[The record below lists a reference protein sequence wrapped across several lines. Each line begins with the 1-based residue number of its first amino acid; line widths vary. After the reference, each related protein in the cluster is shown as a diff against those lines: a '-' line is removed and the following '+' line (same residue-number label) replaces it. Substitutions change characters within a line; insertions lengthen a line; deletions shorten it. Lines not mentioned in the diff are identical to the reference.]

1 MSTRPSRPWQCRS
14 RYANS
19 PSGFNRIE
27 GDRGLTL
34 NKKKA
39 ENGNWQRTSVVGIG
53 ASAGGI
59 EALRE
64 FFDAVAEDIGLA
76 YVVIAHLAPGHK
88 SELAPILGR
97 RTKMPVIE
105 VSDKPLELKADH
117 VYVMPPDRKLEIDDT
132 TIGATPFDDP
142 QARRTAIDLFFR
154 SLAASHGDGFAIVLS
169 GGGSDGAVGAKAVKE
184 AGGLVLVQDPREA
197 EHEGMPRSVIAA
209 EVADIVLPVR
219 ELATRLKDLARH
231 KEKLAPLMP
240 ADPDDTRIGEDEE
253 VVLKRIFDL
262 VRLRTNHDFSRYKR
276 ATILRRLGRRMQ
288 LNHCASLE
296 QYLTLLK
303 DKAEEVQSLFDDLLI
318 SVTSFFRDPAAW
330 EALRR
335 DVIVPLVE
343 HAQPNQPIRV
353 WVPGCATGEEAYT
366 LAILFREE
374 MSRRDVPIEL
384 VIFGSDVDQGA
395 LATAREGLYPTAIAA
410 DVSEARLARYFR
422 AEGDHYRISSEI
434 RDSVV
439 FAAHSVLRDPPFSKL
454 HLISCRNLLIYLD
467 RELQQ
472 QLQNVFR
479 YGLRDDG
486 YLFIGVSETADP
498 DLFEPIDKQHRL
510 LRARAR
516 TSGPAMRLP
525 QLPAAPLVNPAA
537 DRGRERGMRLRRSA
551 AEIHVAMLEET
562 APPSVVV
569 DEHWGVEH
577 LSESAGRYLQP
588 RGGPPSQVI
597 TELVRPELVDELR
610 SALHRAFELHE
621 PCLSAFVPVRFNGS
635 PHLVAVL
642 VQPRVREEGRDA
654 RVLVTFLEAGKA
666 EPREGGGERVETNDS
681 VLLALRDKLRIAE
694 QRLETMRQEHGLAYE
709 DLRAANEEL
718 QSLNEEYR
726 STTEELETSK
736 EELQSVNEELQTV
749 NHELK
754 MKLEEVSRANN
765 DLENF
770 MSATDIPMLFLDKNL
785 GIKRYTA
792 PLRQIFSV
800 KSHDHGRPI
809 ADLTHNMEYQDLE
822 QDAARVLQELVPIE
836 RQIKLRTGDPIMVRI
851 RPYRT
856 AEDRIDGVV
865 VTFVKPL
872 GSP

>member
-1 MSTRPSRPWQCRS
+1 MPRDNNSEGVQSSR
-14 RYANS
+14 
-19 PSGFNRIE
+19 RI
-27 GDRGLTL
+27 T
-34 NKKKA
+34 
-39 ENGNWQRTSVVGIG
+39 VVGIG

-64 FFDAVAEDIGLA
+64 FFDAVPPDLGLA
-76 YVVIAHLAPGHK
+76 YVVIVHLSPDHN
-88 SELAPILGR
+88 SELAAIIGR
-97 RTKMPVIE
+97 RTRMPVAE
-105 VSDKPLELKADH
+105 VNEQKLELKPDH
-117 VYVMPPDRKLEIDDT
+117 VYVISPDHKLEISDT
-132 TIGATPFDDP
+132 SIRGAPFHEP
-142 QARRTAIDLFFR
+142 HGRRTAIDVFFR
-154 SLAASHGDGFAIVLS
+154 SLAQSHGDGFAVVLS

-184 AGGLVLVQDPREA
+184 AGGLVLVQDPNEA
-197 EHEGMPRSVIAA
+197 AHEGMPRAVIDF
-209 EVADIVLPVR
+209 EIADLVLPVR
-219 ELATRLKDLARH
+219 EIAARLGDLARQ

-240 ADPDDTRIGEDEE
+240 PPAGDPAIGESEE
-253 VVLKRIFDL
+253 LVLKRIFDL
-262 VRLRTNHDFSRYKR
+262 VRMRTNHDFSRYKR
-276 ATILRRLGRRMQ
+276 ATILRRLARRMQ
-288 LNHCASLE
+288 LNHCTSLE

-303 DKAEEVQSLFDDLLI
+303 DRPDEVQALFDDLLI

-330 EALRR
+330 EALRTQ
-335 DVIVPLVE
+335 VIAPLVE
-343 HAQPNQPIRV
+343 QTQPNQSIRV

-366 LAILFREE
+366 IAILFREE
-374 MSRRDVPIEL
+374 ISRRDFPCEL

-395 LATAREGLYPTAIAA
+395 LSTAREGIYPAAIAA
-410 DVSEARLARYFR
+410 DVSEVRLARYFR

-486 YLFIGVSETADP
+486 HLFIGVSETADGE
-498 DLFEPIDKQHRL
+498 LFEPLDKQHRL
-510 LRARAR
+510 FRTRPRAP
-516 TSGPAMRLP
+516 GPAIRLP
-525 QLPAAPLVNPAA
+525 QLPAMPLVPAIIE
-537 DRGRERGMRLRRSA
+537 RGRERGMRLRRSA
-551 AEIHVAMLEET
+551 AETHIETLEAL
-562 APPSVVV
+562 APPSILV
-569 DEHWGVEH
+569 DEQWSIEH

-588 RGGPPSQVI
+588 RGGPPTQTI
-597 TELVRPELVDELR
+597 TELVRSELVDELR
-610 SALHRAFELHE
+610 SALHRAFELRE
-621 PCLSAFVPVRFNGS
+621 PCLSSFVPVRFNGT
-635 PHLVAVL
+635 PQLVAVL
-642 VQPRVREEGRDA
+642 VQPRAREEGREQH
-654 RVLVTFLEAGKA
+654 VLVTFLEAGKA
-666 EPREGGGERVETNDS
+666 EAHESGDRPETSDS
-681 VLLALRDKLRIAE
+681 IVLGLRDKLRIAE
-694 QRLETMRQEHGLAYE
+694 QRLETMRQEHGMAYE

-770 MSATDIPMLFLDKNL
+770 MSATDIPMLFLDRSL

-800 KSHDHGRPI
+800 KSHDQGRPI
-809 ADLTHNMEYQDLE
+809 GDLTHNMQYPDLE
-822 QDAARVLQELVPIE
+822 RDAAKVLHELVPIE
-836 RQIKLRTGDPIMVRI
+836 RQVKLRTGASLLVRI

-856 AEDRIDGVV
+856 AEDKIDGVV

-872 GSP
+872 GA